1 VNGNSVEES
10 VREQIVSLVQRV
22 LKDGTFSMRQ
32 LAEDAGLKYDVVR
45 AWAIGRRAPTPDN
58 LSRIAAGFEHRAEQL
73 QRMARELREAAGESA
88 EQQR

>member
-1 VNGNSVEES
+1 M
-10 VREQIVSLVQRV
+10 REQIVSLVQRV

-45 AWAIGRRAPTPDN
+45 AWAIGRRAPTPEN